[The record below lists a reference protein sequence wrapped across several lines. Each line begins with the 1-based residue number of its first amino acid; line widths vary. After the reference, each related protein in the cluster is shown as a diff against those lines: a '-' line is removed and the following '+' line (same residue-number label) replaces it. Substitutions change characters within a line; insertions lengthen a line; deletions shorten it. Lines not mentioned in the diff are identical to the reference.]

1 MSEITSS
8 GPGAGQAPLEE
19 QAGTSRI
26 RQKQQRESTMT
37 DGRVLKGLEFARTGD
52 DGSRPLLLDL
62 YLPDGSLGPGG
73 PAAPDRAKARRR
85 PAVVHFHGGGW
96 RVGERSSLGPVCD
109 GFGLNPFER
118 LTEAG
123 FVVASADY
131 RLSDEAPFPAQ
142 LHDAQAAVRWLRN
155 HADEY
160 GVDPVRIYAW
170 GDSAGG
176 HLASLVGL
184 VDGSPH
190 NGGSGVAA
198 VAAWYPPT
206 DLNHMG
212 EQALSNAVAKASD
225 PGSREELLV
234 GAVLADHPDLAAAA
248 SPISYVGP
256 DAPPFLLIHGTA
268 DRFVPAAQSQS
279 LAGELQKA
287 GTDVE
292 LLLLEGADHMWSLP
306 DGSTAAAEKALSATV
321 SFFRHQAGLP

>member
-1 MSEITSS
+1 
-8 GPGAGQAPLEE
+8 
-19 QAGTSRI
+19 
-26 RQKQQRESTMT
+26 MT
-37 DGRVLKGLEFARTGD
+37 HGRVVKGVEFARVGD
-52 DGSRPLLLDL
+52 DQPLLLDL
-62 YLPDGSLGPGG
+62 YFPK
-73 PAAPDRAKARRR
+73 PAPEGADEEYRR

-109 GFGLNPFER
+109 GFGLMPFDV

-131 RLSDEAPFPAQ
+131 RLSDQAQFPAQ
-142 LHDAQAAVRWLRN
+142 LHDALAAVQWLRA
-155 HADEY
+155 HAGQY
-160 GVDPVRIYAW
+160 AVDPERIYAW

-184 VDGSPH
+184 TGSAQD
-190 NGGSGVAA
+190 GVAA

-206 DLNHMG
+206 DLVRMG
-212 EQALSNAVAKASD
+212 EQALPDAVARASD

-234 GAVLADHPDLAAAA
+234 GAVLAEHPDKAAAA

-256 DAPPFLLIHGTA
+256 GSPPFLLVHGTA

-279 LAGELQKA
+279 LASELTKA

-292 LLLLEGADHMWSLP
+292 LLLIDDADHMWAVP
-306 DGSTAAAEKALSATV
+306 GGSPAAAEKALAATV
-321 SFFRHQAGLP
+321 SFFRQQAAHP